1 MSEFEV
7 VIGLEVHVQLAT
19 SSKIFCSC
27 PVKPE
32 APPNTN
38 ICPICC
44 GYPGVLP
51 VLNKKALE
59 LAIRVALALNCKIN
73 KKIYFER
80 KNYFYPDL
88 PKNYQISQYRL
99 PLAEEGFLPL
109 EGKKIRIKRV
119 HLEEDAGKLIHKEN
133 YSLIDFNRCGT
144 PLLEIVSYPDINS
157 PQEAFQYLNELKRVI
172 QYIEASSC
180 DMEKGT
186 LRCDANI
193 SLRKKGEKELGTK
206 VELKNMNTFKGV
218 KEALEYEVERQK
230 RILQESKKI
239 VQETRLWDEKKRKT
253 FVMRKKE
260 EAHDYRYFPE
270 PDLVDF
276 VISDEMIERE
286 KEFVGELPY
295 LRRERF
301 KKNYSLSEKE
311 IEILISQ
318 KSLADFFEE
327 SLKFFPE
334 EKKIANWIIGPFL
347 ELVYRLEKGFDEVKI
362 SPKNFARIVEYFSQ
376 GKLNNLGAKK
386 VLSLAL
392 TTDEDVDK
400 IIEKEGLGQVSE
412 EGELIKFIDEVIKE
426 NPKPV
431 SDYKQGKK
439 TALQFLIG
447 QVMRKT
453 RGKAN
458 PRIVSSL
465 LERRLE

>member
-27 PVKPE
+27 PVEPE

-44 GYPGVLP
+44 GYPGTLP

-109 EGKKIRIKRV
+109 ENKKIRIKRV

-133 YSLIDFNRCGT
+133 YSLVDFNRCGI

-230 RILQESKKI
+230 RILQESKKV

-276 VISDEMIERE
+276 VISEEMIERE
-286 KEFVGELPY
+286 KEFIGELPY

-301 KKNYSLSEKE
+301 KKSYSLSEKE

-318 KSLADFFEE
+318 KRLADFFEE
-327 SLKFFPE
+327 SLKFFPQ

-362 SPKNFARIVEYFSQ
+362 SPENFAKIVEYFSQ

-392 TTDEDVDK
+392 TTDEDIDK
-400 IIEKEGLGQVSE
+400 IIEKEGLGQVSQE
-412 EGELIKFIDEVIKE
+412 EELIKFIDEVIEE

-458 PRIVSSL
+458 PKIVSSL